1 MHGESGDNASGVKQ
15 MHAGTGKDSVKGSA
29 KDSAKDSAKGAGVRF
44 PPPLILLLCLL
55 GGSGMHYLMPLR
67 IGFAAPLN
75 LIGLVFVFAALVIVA
90 ICALAFRRAATAI
103 EPWKPT
109 TTVLYDGCYSFTRNP
124 IYLSFC
130 LLLFGIGITADSLWI
145 LLSAVP
151 CGISIYFVAIVREEA
166 YLEQK
171 FGADYLQYKKKVRRW
186 L

>member
-1 MHGESGDNASGVKQ
+1 MRDESADNTPMPTQKNE
-15 MHAGTGKDSVKGSA
+15 SA
-29 KDSAKDSAKGAGVRF
+29 RGAGVRF
-44 PPPLILLLCLL
+44 PPPIILLLCLA
-55 GGSGMHYLMPLR
+55 GGIGMQYVLPLR

-75 LIGLVFVFAALVIVA
+75 LIGLVFVIGALVILA
-90 ICALAFRRAATAI
+90 ICARAFRRAATAI

-109 TTVLYDGCYSFTRNP
+109 TSMIYNGCYVFSRNP

-145 LLSAVP
+145 LLSTIPCAVAVH
-151 CGISIYFVAIVREEA
+151 YVAIVREET

-171 FGADYLQYKKKVRRW
+171 FGTDYLQYKQKVRRW